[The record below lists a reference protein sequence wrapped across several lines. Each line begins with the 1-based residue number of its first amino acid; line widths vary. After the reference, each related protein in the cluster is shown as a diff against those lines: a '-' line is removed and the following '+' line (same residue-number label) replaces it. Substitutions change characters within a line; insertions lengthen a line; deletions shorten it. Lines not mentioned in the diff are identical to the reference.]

1 MKIILVDARNT
12 FITQEGFSQ
21 PMKALLNNFKNRKI
35 IVTNADASE
44 KITLWMVDLP
54 YELFSLSHQ
63 PDKTDP
69 SYFLTLCQEL
79 NVQPWDLI
87 YFEHNP
93 QAVNAAQSLGIPSWH
108 YDKDT
113 KDLVWLKAFLSEHL

>member
-21 PMKALLNNFKNRKI
+21 PMKALLDNFKNRKI